1 MSRIQKNFNFL
12 TYQLPDQR
20 ALSAKVKRCAFSDYV
35 PPRAWTKDRT
45 TESWAGPRYETKLH
59 VCAVNPSAE
68 QVHAI
73 RAGTI
78 RLPVTFLSAFL
89 IYSAHISFTR
99 SLWTATA
106 FAALISFCFY
116 FGLGTIDLE
125 CKNIFCGLRKQGN
138 IKHEIQF
145 TTDDLDSQ
153 HIFVHA
159 VSQHS

>member
-1 MSRIQKNFNFL
+1 MSRIQKIFHFL

-73 RAGTI
+73 RTGTTTSSI
-78 RLPVTFLSAFL
+78 F
-89 IYSAHISFTR
+89 
-99 SLWTATA
+99 
-106 FAALISFCFY
+106 SFCVSNNIFSSYLFY
-116 FGLGTIDLE
+116 QELMNRHGLRGAHKLLLLLWFRYHRSGMW
-125 CKNIFCGLRKQGN
+125 KYFCGLRK
-138 IKHEIQF
+138 
-145 TTDDLDSQ
+145 DDLDSQ

-159 VSQHS
+159 ASQHS

>member
-1 MSRIQKNFNFL
+1 MSRIQKFFNFL

-35 PPRAWTKDRT
+35 PPHAWTKIELRK
-45 TESWAGPRYETKLH
+45 AGRGLGMRQSCTC
-59 VCAVNPSAE
+59 VQS
-68 QVHAI
+68 I
-73 RAGTI
+73 RQRNKCMLFAQEL

-125 CKNIFCGLRKQGN
+125 CKNIFCGMRKQGN